1 MCTYFWKENRH
12 NSEKNLDCSKQVLL
26 VLLTNNYLCGC
37 SPYPINIQK
46 DHFRKILQLDILHL
60 TCFGSLPVYLLFKDS
75 DRKHY
80 ELMGKN
86 CQETTTNENQSI
98 FFEPSSMYLCQ
109 YLANSNILLFAMNFD
124 QIKLS

>member
-26 VLLTNNYLCGC
+26 VLLTSNYLCGC

-60 TCFGSLPVYLLFKDS
+60 TCFGSLPVYLLFNDS

-80 ELMGKN
+80 ELMGNIQQIVKKQQQMRISLYFLPFFN
-86 CQETTTNENQSI
+86 VFVSISCQLKYLTFSNE
-98 FFEPSSMYLCQ
+98 F
-109 YLANSNILLFAMNFD
+109 
-124 QIKLS
+124 

>member
-75 DRKHY
+75 GRKHY
-80 ELMGKN
+80 ELMRELQQIVKEQQQMRISLYFLSLLQ
-86 CQETTTNENQSI
+86 CI
-98 FFEPSSMYLCQ
+98 CV
-109 YLANSNILLFAMNFD
+109 NILPT
-124 QIKLS
+124 QISYFLQ